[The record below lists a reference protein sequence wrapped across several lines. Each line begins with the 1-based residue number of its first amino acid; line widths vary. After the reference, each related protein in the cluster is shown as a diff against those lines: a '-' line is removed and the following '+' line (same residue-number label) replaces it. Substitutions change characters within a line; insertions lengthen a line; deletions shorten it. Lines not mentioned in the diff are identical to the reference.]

1 MRRASLLLTG
11 LLLTE
16 VASGAQPPSPPSTS
30 ETPRPTPLAVLPD
43 GELGEWKG
51 LAPAWVDPSGD
62 GAPSGLDLR
71 ELHVADDGEALFLV
85 VDVQRETILQNGP
98 DEPAGTDLTL
108 FLDHDANAATGLPV
122 GGLGAEIEVRFGRKD
137 VLLHGEGD
145 DREVLTPGAF
155 GLQTLPTHSATRFE
169 IRLPLPR
176 GEHAAFRLMLRD
188 GTGDR
193 LPDAGFVTYAP
204 SGARLP
210 PPVPIPLDRPV
221 VEGAGEKA
229 GTVRLFSLNLNRRL
243 DEEDSDPADAEAAAR
258 LLRAT
263 RPDVIHLQEVYRW
276 NADEVRAWVAEVL
289 PLRPRRRS
297 AASKS
302 DEIEPRWYAAKN
314 ADCVTVSRFPIT
326 VSAPL
331 DGNLVVALDLPA
343 ALASKNRS
351 TDLVV
356 FNAHT
361 PCCEDDAGRDREM
374 DHLAATWRDLLRGR
388 GPFPVARDVAAVFLG
403 DFNLVGFRRQLE
415 ALRDGALVDP
425 AAGPRFSPGRSQG
438 SLAVVPLRH
447 SHARHAY
454 TWRDDSSPYAPGRL
468 DWIFYTGD
476 VLEPLRSYILDTTTM
491 PPDALDLWGLEPGD
505 SLRASDHL
513 ALVVDFRWRRDQE
526 KSYPPIRKP
535 MASEASRSTPPASNA
550 RASARR

>member
-1 MRRASLLLTG
+1 MTRVLSFTAG
-11 LLLTE
+11 LLLAGA
-16 VASGAQPPSPPSTS
+16 ASAAQPPSTPTS
-30 ETPRPTPLAVLPD
+30 PETPSPTPLAVLPD
-43 GELGEWKG
+43 GELGEWEG

-62 GAPSGLDLR
+62 AAPGRLDLG
-71 ELHVADDGEALFLV
+71 ELHIADDGEALFLAL
-85 VDVQRETILQNGP
+85 DVRRETILQDGP

-108 FLDHDANAATGLPV
+108 FLDQDADAATGLPV
-122 GGLGAEIEVRFGRKD
+122 GEMGAEVEVRFGRRE
-137 VLLHGEGD
+137 VLLHGQGD
-145 DREVLTPGAF
+145 EPEVLTPGAF
-155 GLQTLPTHSATRFE
+155 GVQTLPTHSATRFE

-176 GEHAAFRLMLRD
+176 SHRSSLRLVLRD

-193 LPDAGFVTYAP
+193 LSDAGFVLYRP
-204 SGARLP
+204 SPTPLP
-210 PPVPIPLDRPV
+210 PPEPIPLDRPGA
-221 VEGAGEKA
+221 EGASEEA
-229 GTVRLFSLNLNRRL
+229 GTVRLLSLNFNRRL
-243 DEEDSDPADAEAAAR
+243 DEEDSDPADGEAAAR

-263 RPDVIHLQEVYRW
+263 RPDVVNLQELYRW
-276 NADEVRAWVAEVL
+276 SAEQARAWVAEVL
-289 PLRPRRRS
+289 PPTRRS

-326 VSAPL
+326 ASAPL

-343 ALASKNRS
+343 ALASKDRS

-374 DHLAATWRDLLRGR
+374 DHFAATWRDLLRGR

-447 SHARHAY
+447 SHARQAY

-491 PPDALDLWGLEPGD
+491 PPDALERWRLRPGD
-505 SLRASDHL
+505 SLRASDHRV
-513 ALVVDFRWRRDQE
+513 LVVDFRWRRDQE

-535 MASEASRSTPPASNA
+535 MATEASRSTS
-550 RASARR
+550 SLCSK